1 MDFMRV
7 IHMTAGVF
15 CVLSLMIVALISAVD
30 IAVYGNINYFQKE
43 YQKYRVTE
51 SVNIEEKELLL
62 VTKEMM
68 SYLRGTR
75 DDLHIK
81 AVIDGKEQEF
91 FNEKEIAHMEDVQ
104 VLFIGGQWLRVI
116 SGILFV
122 IASAFLIFQN
132 KKEFLLKVLRNGMI
146 FFIAA
151 IAAIAALISTNFTK
165 YFVIFHK
172 IFFSNNLWILNPDT
186 DRLINIVPE
195 GFFIDTSIRIA
206 ILFFVMILGV
216 SVICSILLKLRIK
229 KTGV

>member
-1 MDFMRV
+1 MKV
-7 IHMTAGVF
+7 IHILASIF
-15 CVLSLMIVALISAVD
+15 CVIALLAVMLISSVD
-30 IAVYGNINYFQKE
+30 IAVYGNRGYFQKE
-43 YQKYRVTE
+43 YQKYDVLKNINMNEKDLLYVTE
-51 SVNIEEKELLL
+51 
-62 VTKEMM
+62 EMM
-68 SYLRGTR
+68 SYLKGNRN
-75 DDLHIK
+75 DLHIK
-81 AVIDGKEQEF
+81 TVIDGKEQEF

-132 KKEFLLKVLRNGMI
+132 KKQFLLKVLRNGMI

-151 IAAIAALISTNFTK
+151 IAAKAALISTNFTK
-165 YFVIFHK
+165 YFILFHK

-195 GFFIDTSIRIA
+195 PFFIDTAIRIA
-206 ILFFVMILGV
+206 AIFFGMIV
-216 SVICSILLKLRIK
+216 CVYIICSILLKLGIK

>member
-1 MDFMRV
+1 MRV

-216 SVICSILLKLRIK
+216 SVICSILLKLRVK

>member
-1 MDFMRV
+1 MRV

-195 GFFIDTSIRIA
+195 GFFIDTSIRIE

>member
-1 MDFMRV
+1 MRV

-91 FNEKEIAHMEDVQ
+91 FNEKEIAHMEDVRT
-104 VLFIGGQWLRVI
+104 LFIGG
-116 SGILFV
+116 
-122 IASAFLIFQN
+122 
-132 KKEFLLKVLRNGMI
+132 
-146 FFIAA
+146 
-151 IAAIAALISTNFTK
+151 
-165 YFVIFHK
+165 
-172 IFFSNNLWILNPDT
+172 LWIRRIGL
-186 DRLINIVPE
+186 LI
-195 GFFIDTSIRIA
+195 TA
-206 ILFFVMILGV
+206 ICAASLWLWKD
-216 SVICSILLKLRIK
+216 SRA
-229 KTGV
+229 

>member
-1 MDFMRV
+1 MIFM
-7 IHMTAGVF
+7 TF
-15 CVLSLMIVALISAVD
+15 
-30 IAVYGNINYFQKE
+30 NYFQKE

-132 KKEFLLKVLRNGMI
+132 KKEFLFDIGQL
-146 FFIAA
+146 FTFA
-151 IAAIAALISTNFTK
+151 IKNNR
-165 YFVIFHK
+165 HK
-172 IFFSNNLWILNPDT
+172 NILVTQIDDIIEVMNSILNSHNY
-186 DRLINIVPE
+186 LILYNHLCIE
-195 GFFIDTSIRIA
+195 Y
-206 ILFFVMILGV
+206 LYNN
-216 SVICSILLKLRIK
+216 
-229 KTGV
+229 

>member
-1 MDFMRV
+1 MRV

-172 IFFSNNLWILNPDT
+172 IFFSNNIWILNPDT

>member
-1 MDFMRV
+1 
-7 IHMTAGVF
+7 
-15 CVLSLMIVALISAVD
+15 
-30 IAVYGNINYFQKE
+30 
-43 YQKYRVTE
+43 
-51 SVNIEEKELLL
+51 
-62 VTKEMM
+62 
-68 SYLRGTR
+68 
-75 DDLHIK
+75 
-81 AVIDGKEQEF
+81 
-91 FNEKEIAHMEDVQ
+91 MEDVQ

>member
-146 FFIAA
+146 SFIVVVAMLSA
-151 IAAIAALISTNFTK
+151 IISTNFTK

>member
-1 MDFMRV
+1 MRV